1 MIWRKKKES
10 WDLFWKILDS
20 RCYWHVIPSSS
31 SGRLAFF
38 QVSFR
43 KKNAAALENVLHS
56 VQFDWFDLTL
66 LKVVIDHVNFLKK
79 SHCLYVQ
86 ILIKSVC
93 KKNAAAA
100 TKNFKMCCTVYNLIF
115 IWLYWLLSFSSHF
128 GNLVF
133 GCFWQK
139 RMPLKTLECAA
150 QCTIWLIWFDF
161 IGFSSIWLFW
171 FDY

>member
-1 MIWRKKKES
+1 M
-10 WDLFWKILDS
+10 
-20 RCYWHVIPSSS
+20 IPSSS

-100 TKNFKMCCTVYNLIF
+100 TKNFKMCCTVYNLIDYLIF
-115 IWLYWLLSFSSHF
+115 YHFSE
-128 GNLVF
+128 N
-133 GCFWQK
+133 
-139 RMPLKTLECAA
+139 RPEAA
-150 QCTIWLIWFDF
+150 CE
-161 IGFSSIWLFW
+161 
-171 FDY
+171 